1 MVDSQI
7 DSLVILSRENDDSDL
22 LFTKITLLS
31 KENTR
36 GRGRGGMLAK
46 RMKVQGDLL
55 RPLQ

>member
-1 MVDSQI
+1 MVDSQV
-7 DSLVILSRENDDSDL
+7 DSLIILSRENNDSDL

-36 GRGRGGMLAK
+36 GRGRGSMLAK